1 MNHRIDLHVHSSY
14 SDGTLS
20 PSELV
25 ALAVKRNVCAFA
37 LTDHD
42 TTDGI
47 KEAMVAAKPY
57 QIEIIPGVELS
68 TNYFNKDIH
77 ILGLG
82 IDWMSPSFGSSLVE
96 FQESRDVRNLKMI
109 AKLQHEGVSI
119 SYDQMLS
126 AFPDSV
132 WTRAHFA
139 RFLKDHGYVQNMWD
153 AFSEYIGD
161 HAPCFVP
168 REKVTPYQAIE
179 LIHKGKGW
187 AILAHPL
194 LYSFTNPDLDHLV
207 QQLKLSG
214 LDGLEAMYSMNRH
227 MEESNMKVLAKKYDL
242 KISGGSDFHGSNKP
256 NIQLGTGKGNLNI
269 SYDIW
274 RTINNC

>member
-139 RFLKDHGYVQNMWD
+139 RFLKDHGYVQNIWD

>member
-47 KEAMVAAKPY
+47 KEAMVAAKPH

-139 RFLKDHGYVQNMWD
+139 RFLKDHGYVQNIWD

>member
-47 KEAMVAAKPY
+47 KEAMVAAKPH

-96 FQESRDVRNLKMI
+96 FQESRNVRNLKMI

-139 RFLKDHGYVQNMWD
+139 RFLKDHGYVQNIWD

-168 REKVTPYQAIE
+168 REKVTPLQAIE